1 MRRYVARNSAGG
13 VYQVMGTLDARL
25 TYEIAKERI
34 DEVLFWLP
42 WVFIF
47 SPVFFIVFATFSVY
61 RYWREIKVVFF
72 PHKEVTA
79 KYKSLF
85 TPLTNKSLFS
95 AIGYRVY
102 PEELEDHLALVNSD
116 EKEDMKKLAKKGA
129 RMRRDMSRQFGFNV
143 DKITRHAVFLGT
155 TGAGKTETVMSFF
168 IDIVKA
174 GAGIGMVDG
183 KSDQAMEYKIYNLCK
198 EYYFETQFYAIILN
212 KPELGTESNTYSPL
226 LSYNSAM
233 KASEFLGAFISGD
246 GGGNADYFANRGK
259 VMLGNIVMH
268 YKNRQKYYKESFS
281 IGDLSS
287 AINQNEMN
295 NIYYL
300 SYGVALDIE
309 SLIKDKMRNDK
320 SFSRLIDRAKEVKTA
335 QSDLL
340 ENSEVLTEYINQNSH
355 LVREVEKVL
364 GLKFDF
370 ISNYYSLFTLL
381 DEYISG
387 ISSSWRKYVF
397 AIADGIYLSFKSK
410 NRGYIYTSPLPV
422 RMKEIRSL
430 YAILK
435 NENSDETKEI
445 FKMFIRDNKKVAQD
459 EFSEAMGYSGGAEN
473 AEKINQDA
481 MQQHNYAVQQWSRLF
496 GLFQEYSRITG
507 TPFPEVDGEDIIKN
521 NKVLY
526 VMLPVMELSEDQ
538 VSMLGRMFILM
549 FKNISSIALGGDK
562 QSATP
567 IQFKIYQNKIKPN
580 PVFLMVLDE
589 LGAYMT
595 SGVSIL
601 LSQLRSLR
609 IAMLLSIQE
618 TVSVQPNGGE
628 GQREQARIMG
638 NLAKLVLQNRDGDT
652 HEFEKMIP
660 EVEVIESDS
669 FLHSAVGN
677 RVYGSKSLTVKKV
690 KNFEIG
696 QSSRFAKGFGVYV
709 DGARDEP
716 TYFQSYYIGDNGEN
730 PLQIRK
736 FDAFEN
742 IYNT

>member
-1 MRRYVARNSAGG
+1 MRRYVARNASGG
-13 VYQVMGTLDARL
+13 VYQVLGTLDSHMA
-25 TYEIAKERI
+25 YERAKDRI
-34 DEVLFWLP
+34 NQVLFWLP
-42 WVFIF
+42 FAFLF
-47 SPVFFIVFATFSVY
+47 SPLLFVVLFVFAVY
-61 RYWREIKVVFF
+61 RYYNEIYLVFF

-85 TPLTNKSLFS
+85 VPLTNRTLFS

-102 PEELEDHLALVNSD
+102 PEELESHLALVNSD
-116 EKEDMKKLAKKGA
+116 EKEDKKELAKKGA
-129 RMRRDMSRQFGFNV
+129 IMKRNMARQFGFNV
-143 DKITRHAVFLGT
+143 DKLTRHAVFLGT

-168 IDIVKA
+168 IDVVKS
-174 GAGIGMVDG
+174 GSGIGMVDG

-226 LSYNSAM
+226 LSYNSSM
-233 KASEFLGAFISGD
+233 KASEFLGEFIAGGD
-246 GGGNADYFANRGK
+246 GGNADYFANRGK

-287 AINQNEMN
+287 AIGLVEMN

-300 SYGVALDIE
+300 SFGVATDIE
-309 SLIKDKMRNDK
+309 KLIVSAMDRDA
-320 SFSRLIDRAKEVKTA
+320 SFARLIERARGVKTA
-335 QSDLL
+335 QSETL
-340 ENSEVLTEYINQNSH
+340 EHCEVLYEYINQNAH
-355 LVREVEKVL
+355 LTREVEKAL
-364 GLKFDF
+364 GVRYDF
-370 ISNYYSLFTLL
+370 LSNYYSLFTLL

-387 ISSSWRKYVF
+387 ISPSWKKYAYVV
-397 AIADGIYLSFKSK
+397 AEGIYYNFNEK
-410 NRGYIYTSPLPV
+410 NRSYLYNSVSPV
-422 RMKEIRSL
+422 TMKEIRTLYSL
-430 YAILK
+430 IRDEK
-435 NENSDETKEI
+435 SDEFGDSVKY
-445 FKMFIRDNKKVAQD
+445 FNKNGNGIAID
-459 EFSEAMGYSGGAEN
+459 DFSEALGMTDSAEN
-473 AEKINQDA
+473 VEKISNDA
-481 MQQHNYAVQQWSRLF
+481 LQQHSYAQQQWSRLF
-496 GLFQEYSRITG
+496 GLFKEYSRITG
-507 TPFPEVDGEDIIKN
+507 TPHPEVDGEDIIKN

-526 VMLPVMELSEDQ
+526 VMLPVMELSPDQ
-538 VSMLGRMFILM
+538 IEVLGKMFILM
-549 FKNISSIALGGDK
+549 FRNISSIALGGDK

-589 LGAYMT
+589 LGAYMI

-618 TVSVQPNGGE
+618 SVSVQPNGGE

-638 NLAKLVLQNRDGDT
+638 NLAKIVLQNRDSDT

-660 EVEVIESDS
+660 EVEVIESDG
-669 FLHSAVGN
+669 FLHSAVSKK
-677 RVYGSKSLTVKKV
+677 VIGSKNLSVKKV

-716 TYFQSYYIGDNGEN
+716 TYFQSYYIGDNGDS

-742 IYNT
+742 IYNG

>member
-1 MRRYVARNSAGG
+1 MRRYVARSASGA
-13 VYQVMGTLDARL
+13 VYQVMGTLDAQVSF
-25 TYEIAKERI
+25 EVAKERI
-34 DEVLFWLP
+34 DQVMFWLP
-42 WVFIF
+42 FVYFF
-47 SPVFFIVFATFSVY
+47 SPVFFIIFATFAVY
-61 RYWREIKVVFF
+61 RYWNEIHIVFF

-85 TPLTNKSLFS
+85 VPLTNKTLFS

-102 PEELEDHLALVNSD
+102 PEELESHLALINSD
-116 EKEDMKKLAKKGA
+116 EDADKKELAKKGKA
-129 RMRRDMSRQFGFNV
+129 MRRNMSRQFGFNV
-143 DKITRHAVFLGT
+143 DKLTRHAVFLGT

-168 IDIVKA
+168 IDVVKA

-233 KASEFLGAFISGD
+233 KASEFLGAFISG
-246 GGGNADYFANRGK
+246 GEGNADYFANRGK

-268 YKNRQKYYKESFS
+268 YKNRQKYYGESFS

-287 AINQNEMN
+287 AITQNEMN

-309 SLIKDKMRNDK
+309 RLILDTMNNNL
-320 SFSRLIDRAKEVKTA
+320 SFSRLIERAKEAKTA

-340 ENSEVLTEYINQNSH
+340 EHSEVLNEYINQNSH
-355 LVREVEKVL
+355 LTREVEKAL
-364 GLKFDF
+364 GIKYDF
-370 ISNYYSLFTLL
+370 IANYYSLFTLL

-387 ISSSWRKYVF
+387 ISTSWRKYVF
-397 AIADGIYLSFKSK
+397 AVADGIYLSFKAK
-410 NRGYIYTSPLPV
+410 NRGYLYTSPLPV
-422 RMKEIRSL
+422 RMKEIRTL
-430 YAILK
+430 YASLK
-435 NENSDETKEI
+435 NENSPETAEI
-445 FKMFIRDNKKVAQD
+445 FKLFAREGKPTATS
-459 EFSEAMGYSGGAEN
+459 EFSDAMGYTNSEEN
-473 AEKINQDA
+473 AEKINNDA
-481 MQQHNYAVQQWSRLF
+481 MQQHNYAIQQWSRLF
-496 GLFQEYSRITG
+496 GLFNEYSRITG

-618 TVSVQPNGGE
+618 TVSVQPSGGE

-660 EVEVIESDS
+660 EVEVIESDG
-669 FLHSAVGN
+669 FLHSAVGK
-677 RVYGSKSLTVKKV
+677 RVYGSKNLTVKKV

-742 IYNT
+742 VYNS

>member
-1 MRRYVARNSAGG
+1 MRRYVARNASGG
-13 VYQVMGTLDARL
+13 VYQVLGTLDSHRA
-25 TYEIAKERI
+25 YEHAKERI
-34 DEVLFWLP
+34 QQILFWLP
-42 WVFIF
+42 FAYLF
-47 SPVFFIVFATFSVY
+47 SPIFFIVLFVFAVY
-61 RYWREIKVVFF
+61 RYYNEIHVVFF

-85 TPLTNKSLFS
+85 TPLTNRSLFS

-102 PEELEDHLALVNSD
+102 PEELESHLTLVNSD
-116 EKEDMKKLAKKGA
+116 EKEDMKELARKGA
-129 RMRRDMSRQFGFNV
+129 KMKRNMARQFGFNV
-143 DKITRHAVFLGT
+143 DKLTRHSVFLGT

-168 IDIVKA
+168 IDVIKA

-233 KASEFLGAFISGD
+233 KASEFLGEFIV
-246 GGGNADYFANRGK
+246 GGEGNADYFANRGK

-268 YKNRQKYYKESFS
+268 YKNRQRYYGESFS

-287 AINQNEMN
+287 AIGLVEMN

-300 SYGVALDIE
+300 SFGIATDIE
-309 SLIKDKMRNDK
+309 KLIVSAMEEDA
-320 SFSRLIDRAKEVKTA
+320 SFARLIDRAKGVKTA
-335 QSDLL
+335 QSDTL
-340 ENSEVLTEYINQNSH
+340 EHCEVLYEYINQNAH
-355 LVREVEKVL
+355 LTREVEKSL
-364 GLKFDF
+364 GVKYDYL
-370 ISNYYSLFTLL
+370 SNYYSLFTLL
-381 DEYISG
+381 DEYISS
-387 ISSSWRKYVF
+387 ISPTWKKYVYVV
-397 AIADGIYLSFKSK
+397 AEGLYYSFNEKK
-410 NRGYIYTSPLPV
+410 RGYLYNTTSPV
-422 RMKEIRSL
+422 TMKEIRSL
-430 YAILK
+430 YSSIKDEKSAEYGEAIKLFSK
-435 NENSDETKEI
+435 NGNDVYI
-445 FKMFIRDNKKVAQD
+445 DL
-459 EFSEAMGYSGGAEN
+459 FSEALGMTDSAEN
-473 AEKINQDA
+473 AEKISADA
-481 MQQHNYAVQQWSRLF
+481 LQQHSYATQQWGRLF
-496 GLFQEYSRITG
+496 GLFKEYSRITG
-507 TPFPEVDGEDIIKN
+507 TPYPEVDGEDIIKN

-526 VMLPVMELSEDQ
+526 VMLPVMELSGDQ
-538 VSMLGRMFILM
+538 IEVLGKMFILM
-549 FKNISSIALGGDK
+549 FRNISSIALGGDK

-589 LGAYMT
+589 LGAYMI
-595 SGVSIL
+595 SGVSVL

-618 TVSVQPNGGE
+618 SVSVQPNGSD
-628 GQREQARIMG
+628 GQREQSRIMG
-638 NLAKLVLQNRDGDT
+638 NLAKIVLQNRDSDT

-660 EVEVIESDS
+660 EVEVIESDGY
-669 FLHSAVGN
+669 LHSAVGK
-677 RVYGSKSLTVKKV
+677 RVFGSKSLTVKKV

-716 TYFQSYYIGDNGEN
+716 TYFQSYYIGDNGES

-742 IYNT
+742 VYSG